1 MKKLFIII
9 ASFLAISELSY
20 GQNTVDDLFKQF
32 AKRENTTSVHIGK
45 MTMGFASLFTETMG
59 VNNIEVIDL
68 EDCSENIGAEFC
80 KAVSEL
86 KDPEYETMIS
96 SNEDDERTRILV
108 KMEKDYIKEMV
119 ILTSGDDNVI
129 VRLKGKIKP
138 EDINKVINEHKDEN

>member
-9 ASFLAISELSY
+9 ASFLAISDLSY

-96 SNEDDERTRILV
+96 SILV

-119 ILTSGDDNVI
+119 ILTSGDDNAI

-138 EDINKVINEHKDEN
+138 EDINKVINEHKNEN